1 MWENNYLIYAIKLS
15 KYFNIFGDMVF
26 FQCLQFILLII
37 LVTDLVL
44 LKMSSLSELFLSS
57 LNCAKNTSHAN
68 CPLKFVSEQ

>member
-1 MWENNYLIYAIKLS
+1 MLLNYQNTLIFLVIW
-15 KYFNIFGDMVF
+15 FF

-57 LNCAKNTSHAN
+57 LNCGKNTSHAN